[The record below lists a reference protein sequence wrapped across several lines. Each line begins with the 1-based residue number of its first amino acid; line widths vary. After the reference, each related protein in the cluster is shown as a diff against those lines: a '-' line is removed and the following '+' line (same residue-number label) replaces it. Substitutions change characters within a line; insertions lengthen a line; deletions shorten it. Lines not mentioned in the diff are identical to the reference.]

1 MSSPTMPLKKAGI
14 RLVPFGLKDGRMV
27 STQDVPSGQ
36 ACECVCPG
44 CNSPLV
50 AKKGENNVHH
60 FAHVGQACGNG
71 AETAIHLMAKQILA
85 QEMNVKLP
93 AMVVELSAVDVLGD
107 LAAVRMT
114 LAGEQHVYYSLVS
127 LEVTLGNQRPDA
139 LAMSGDGPEHR
150 VEVFVR
156 HAVDSMKAKEL
167 ESLNAVCYEICLN
180 NLPADI
186 SVDFL
191 KKAVTA
197 TPERV
202 RWVSYTGIAQAR
214 VQLAAELE
222 QLLAAA
228 RKTKH
233 ERDVA
238 SQLVYDSIAEED
250 RLERLNW
257 VREQKNS
264 KLREQKT
271 ANANAAFRLASP
283 DAKRAFLK
291 SKLRMPDGPTPD
303 LVNKRVRGASSFGV
317 PADIWQADV
326 FRKVVFSRGRG
337 EFLFDALMKWMCLR
351 YVIATENPTLFRVA
365 LWDYL
370 MYLEGQRYVRH
381 LGRQKFAIESDIAP
395 WLEHE
400 LNIFGSWF
408 WAPGASSCSLTEL
421 EAANDAGAY
430 GIKREILA
438 VVLSS
443 MKSDNCVGGEP
454 DDTARTLAQQVG
466 LSPNILLK
474 VLSECGIVASPSM
487 RPPPSARDA
496 PFEWPVPDGR

>member
-1 MSSPTMPLKKAGI
+1 
-14 RLVPFGLKDGRMV
+14 MV

-36 ACECVCPG
+36 ACGCVCPE
-44 CNSPLV
+44 CLAPLV
-50 AKKGENNVHH
+50 AKKGETNVHH

-93 AMVVELSAVDVLGD
+93 AMVVELSAVDVLGN
-107 LAAVRMT
+107 LAAVSVT
-114 LAGEQHVYYSLVS
+114 LTAAQHVYYASLS

-139 LAMSGDGPEHR
+139 LAICSDSAEHR

-156 HAVDSMKAKEL
+156 HAVDSLKAKEL
-167 ESLNAVCYEICLN
+167 EALDAVCYEICLN

-186 SVDFL
+186 SVESL
-191 KKAVTA
+191 RSAVIE

-202 RWVSYTGIAQAR
+202 RWVSYTGLSKAR
-214 VQLAAELE
+214 LQLAAELE
-222 QLLAAA
+222 QMLAAA

-250 RLERLNW
+250 RQERLNW
-257 VREQKNS
+257 VRDQKNS

-271 ANANAAFRLASP
+271 ANANATFRLAPP
-283 DAKRAFLK
+283 DERRAFLK
-291 SKLRMPDGPTPD
+291 SKLRLPDGPTPNI
-303 LVNKRVRGASSFGV
+303 VNKRVRGAGSFGV
-317 PADIWQADV
+317 PTDIWQSDV
-326 FRKVVFSRGRG
+326 FRKVIFSRGRG
-337 EFLFDALMKWMCLR
+337 EFLFDSLMKWMCLR
-351 YVIATENPTLFRVA
+351 YVIATENSTFFRVA

-381 LGRQKFAIESDIAP
+381 LGRQKFAIERDTAP

-400 LNIFGSWF
+400 LIISGSWF
-408 WAPGASSCSLTEL
+408 WAPGASSCSLSEL

-430 GIKREILA
+430 GIKREVLA

-443 MKSDNCVGGEP
+443 MKSDNCFGGEP
-454 DDTARTLAQQVG
+454 DDTARTVAQRVR
-466 LSPNILLK
+466 LSPNILLH
-474 VLSECGIVASPSM
+474 VLSDCGVVASPSQ
-487 RPPPSARDA
+487 RPSPPSRADDA
-496 PFEWPVPDGR
+496 PFEWPAPDGR

>member
-1 MSSPTMPLKKAGI
+1 
-14 RLVPFGLKDGRMV
+14 MV
-27 STQDVPSGQ
+27 STQDVLSGQ
-36 ACECVCPG
+36 ACGCVCAE
-44 CNSPLV
+44 CLAPLV
-50 AKKGENNVHH
+50 AKKGETNVHH

-93 AMVVELSAVDVLGD
+93 ALVVELSAVDVLGD
-107 LAAVRMT
+107 LAAVRVT
-114 LAGEQHVYYSLVS
+114 LAAAQHVYYTSVS

-139 LAMSGDGPEHR
+139 LAICSDSAEHR

-156 HAVDSMKAKEL
+156 HAVDSLKAKEL
-167 ESLNAVCYEICLN
+167 EALDAVCYEICLN

-186 SVDFL
+186 SVEAL
-191 KKAVTA
+191 RSAVIE

-202 RWVSYTGIAQAR
+202 RWVSYTGLSKAR
-214 VQLAAELE
+214 LQLAAELE
-222 QLLAAA
+222 QMLAAA

-250 RLERLNW
+250 RQERLNW
-257 VREQKNS
+257 VRDQKNS

-271 ANANAAFRLASP
+271 ENANATFRLAP
-283 DAKRAFLK
+283 PNEKRAFLK
-291 SKLRMPDGPTPD
+291 SKLRIPDGPTPNI
-303 LVNKRVRGASSFGV
+303 VNKRVRGAGSFGV
-317 PADIWQADV
+317 PTDIWQSDV

-337 EFLFDALMKWMCLR
+337 EFLFDSLMKWMCLR
-351 YVIATENPTLFRVA
+351 YVIATENPTFFRVA

-381 LGRQKFAIESDIAP
+381 LGRQKFAIERDTAP

-400 LNIFGSWF
+400 LNISGSWF
-408 WAPGASSCSLTEL
+408 WAPGASSCSLLEL

-430 GIKREILA
+430 GIKREVLV
-438 VVLSS
+438 VVLGS
-443 MKSDNCVGGEP
+443 MKSDNCFGGEP
-454 DDTARTLAQQVG
+454 DDTARTIAQRVG
-466 LSPNILLK
+466 LSPNILLH
-474 VLSECGIVASPSM
+474 VLSDCGVVASPSM
-487 RPPPSARDA
+487 RPPPPARDA